1 MKTVDNYLDLIKKKY
16 DIKSDYALA
25 RFLGISKQRVTT
37 YRQGRSSFNTEFCI
51 IVAKFLALDPL
62 EIIAA
67 MNATREKN
75 SLSRTFWQETHYR
88 IAATALT

>member
-25 RFLGISKQRVTT
+25 RFLGISKQRITT
-37 YRQGRSSFNTEFCI
+37 YRQGRSSFSTEFCI
-51 IVAKFLALDPL
+51 IVAKFLAVEPL

-67 MNATREKN
+67 MNAVREKN
-75 SLSRTFWQETHYR
+75 SLSKTFWKEMHYKL
-88 IAATALT
+88 ANMTPV